1 MCNIKREQDDKSGG
15 NVKHDTDWPAMY
27 LGVWNIT
34 ESLCQTS
41 LNLAQLKFDTKYC
54 LYFLTISMFFCMD
67 GKFTMNIFF
76 PMGFSCHVRWQR
88 KEGTV
93 NYWNHQ
99 SSIINHY
106 VVTIIISF
114 YTIILKN
121 PYCKGCCALH
131 GMFYYIKVMASVF
144 TSFSQDCLLPEPDR
158 KKHIDVC
165 KEISFEYIKLT

>member
-1 MCNIKREQDDKSGG
+1 MILTLLWLQECNIQHR
-15 NVKHDTDWPAMY
+15 H
-27 LGVWNIT
+27 
-34 ESLCQTS
+34 ESWVTFIHAFGLVLSSFMLLIIIQEVC
-41 LNLAQLKFDTKYC
+41 
-54 LYFLTISMFFCMD
+54 FCMD
-67 GKFTMNIFF
+67 GKFTVNIFS
-76 PMGFSCHVRWQR
+76 PMGLSCHVRWHR

-99 SSIINHY
+99 SSIINDY

-144 TSFSQDCLLPEPDR
+144 TSFSQDCLLPEPDQ
-158 KKHIDVC
+158 KKCIDVVC
-165 KEISFEYIKLT
+165 KELSFEYIKLT

>member
-1 MCNIKREQDDKSGG
+1 M
-15 NVKHDTDWPAMY
+15 
-27 LGVWNIT
+27 
-34 ESLCQTS
+34 
-41 LNLAQLKFDTKYC
+41 C
-54 LYFLTISMFFCMD
+54 LYSLTSQAR
-67 GKFTMNIFF
+67 TQR
-76 PMGFSCHVRWQR
+76 HVRRLKGNQSSWELSLLEVSRLLSHMR
-88 KEGTV
+88 KSKNMCVLVRRLIQIMCHPPPSSFDWV
-93 NYWNHQ
+93 NVRELIFGHHHQ